1 MDAMLWFTKDKKP
14 MESSIF
20 SHHIVLRSKLDKL
33 PLLSTKKTGYRAS
46 HLCDTTGCLSES
58 HIIVETEEQNDSRRF
73 CQGIFLHI
81 YQHSNGNK
89 KSFKYSCR
97 KIKIMITD
105 DSKLSSLCG

>member
-20 SHHIVLRSKLDKL
+20 SHHIALRSKLDKL
-33 PLLSTKKTGYRAS
+33 PLLSTKKTDYRAS

-58 HIIVETEEQNDSRRF
+58 HIIVETEEQNDSPRF

-81 YQHSNGNK
+81 HQHSNGK
-89 KSFKYSCR
+89 KNHSNRAMSTWR
-97 KIKIMITD
+97 
-105 DSKLSSLCG
+105 